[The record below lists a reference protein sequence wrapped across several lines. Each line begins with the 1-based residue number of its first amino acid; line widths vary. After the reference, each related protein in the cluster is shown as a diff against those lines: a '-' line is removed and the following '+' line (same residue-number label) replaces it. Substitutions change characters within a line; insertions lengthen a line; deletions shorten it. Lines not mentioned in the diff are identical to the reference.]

1 MSEHVL
7 YQLEQIKP
15 LFSRVILISNSR
27 LEKNY
32 MRKLEIIGI
41 TEIIQRA
48 NIGFDFA
55 AWRDGMDYVGFDH
68 LEKYDS
74 VTLMNDTCIGPL
86 WPLEPYFR
94 SFESAIDCDFW
105 GMTNF
110 KKTKY
115 FREHVQSYFVSYSRE
130 VVSSKVFKSFWMNV
144 KSYDNVRQVID
155 NYETK
160 FTSELKRTGFNYQVV
175 FNTLGEKSDDMLHPD
190 FSYYRPFDILNH
202 RVPFLKI
209 KALQSHQEQ
218 ANLLETRIKK
228 DLEDT
233 RKHQF
238 DNFIPYIQLHEFE
251 ALVFA
256 SINGIDSLFERSE
269 MDYKG
274 LMNVIQQY
282 PNPEDINNHPD
293 TAPSVRLKKL
303 ISGYNK
309 VLHGIDIINTVGMN
323 ELLEKCPRFKA
334 WIESMEEVLK

>member
-1 MSEHVL
+1 MNRILLYIHYNKFDEVSEHVL

-15 LFSRVILISNSR
+15 LFSRVILLSNSH

-32 MRKLEIIGI
+32 MRKLEMIGI

-55 AWRDGMDYVGFDH
+55 AWRDGMEYVGFDH

-160 FTSELKRTGFNYQVV
+160 FTSELKKTGFNYQVV

-218 ANLLETRIKK
+218 ANQLKCEIKSISDFPSEILENVYSSIEFFSNEIVRNEKISIFKK
-228 DLEDT
+228 VVNKLK
-233 RKHQF
+233 R
-238 DNFIPYIQLHEFE
+238 
-251 ALVFA
+251 VV
-256 SINGIDSLFERSE
+256 ERS
-269 MDYKG
+269 
-274 LMNVIQQY
+274 
-282 PNPEDINNHPD
+282 
-293 TAPSVRLKKL
+293 
-303 ISGYNK
+303 
-309 VLHGIDIINTVGMN
+309 
-323 ELLEKCPRFKA
+323 
-334 WIESMEEVLK
+334 

>member
-1 MSEHVL
+1 MNRILLYIHYNKFDEVSEHVL

-32 MRKLEIIGI
+32 MRKLEMIGI

-55 AWRDGMDYVGFDH
+55 AWRDGMEYVGFDH

-209 KALQSHQEQ
+209 KALHSHQEQ
-218 ANLLETRIKK
+218 ANQLKCEIKSISDFPSEILENVYSSIEFFSNEIVRNEKISIFKK
-228 DLEDT
+228 VVNKLK
-233 RKHQF
+233 R
-238 DNFIPYIQLHEFE
+238 
-251 ALVFA
+251 VV
-256 SINGIDSLFERSE
+256 ERS
-269 MDYKG
+269 
-274 LMNVIQQY
+274 
-282 PNPEDINNHPD
+282 
-293 TAPSVRLKKL
+293 
-303 ISGYNK
+303 
-309 VLHGIDIINTVGMN
+309 
-323 ELLEKCPRFKA
+323 
-334 WIESMEEVLK
+334 

>member
-1 MSEHVL
+1 MNRILLYIHYNKFDEVSEHVL

-32 MRKLEIIGI
+32 MRKLEMIGI

-55 AWRDGMDYVGFDH
+55 AWRDGMEYVGFDH

-86 WPLEPYFR
+86 WSLEPYFR

-202 RVPFLKI
+202 RVPFLKL

-218 ANLLETRIKK
+218 ANQLKCEIKSISNFPSEILENVYSSIEFFSNEIVRNEKISIFKK
-228 DLEDT
+228 AVNKLK
-233 RKHQF
+233 R
-238 DNFIPYIQLHEFE
+238 
-251 ALVFA
+251 VV
-256 SINGIDSLFERSE
+256 ERS
-269 MDYKG
+269 
-274 LMNVIQQY
+274 
-282 PNPEDINNHPD
+282 
-293 TAPSVRLKKL
+293 
-303 ISGYNK
+303 
-309 VLHGIDIINTVGMN
+309 
-323 ELLEKCPRFKA
+323 
-334 WIESMEEVLK
+334 

>member
-1 MSEHVL
+1 MNRILLYIHYNKFDEVSEHVL

-32 MRKLEIIGI
+32 MRKLEMIGI

-55 AWRDGMDYVGFDH
+55 AWRDGMEYVGFDH

-130 VVSSKVFKSFWMNV
+130 VVSSIVFKSFWMNV

-218 ANLLETRIKK
+218 ANQLKCEIKSISDFPSEILENVYSSIEFFSNEIVRNEKISIFKK
-228 DLEDT
+228 VVNKLK
-233 RKHQF
+233 R
-238 DNFIPYIQLHEFE
+238 
-251 ALVFA
+251 VV
-256 SINGIDSLFERSE
+256 ERS
-269 MDYKG
+269 
-274 LMNVIQQY
+274 
-282 PNPEDINNHPD
+282 
-293 TAPSVRLKKL
+293 
-303 ISGYNK
+303 
-309 VLHGIDIINTVGMN
+309 
-323 ELLEKCPRFKA
+323 
-334 WIESMEEVLK
+334 

>member
-1 MSEHVL
+1 MNRILLYIHYNKFDEVSEHVL

-55 AWRDGMDYVGFDH
+55 AWRDGMEYVGFDH

-218 ANLLETRIKK
+218 ANQLKCEIKSISDFPSEILENVYSSIEFFSNEIVRNEKISIFKK
-228 DLEDT
+228 VVNKLK
-233 RKHQF
+233 R
-238 DNFIPYIQLHEFE
+238 
-251 ALVFA
+251 VV
-256 SINGIDSLFERSE
+256 ERS
-269 MDYKG
+269 
-274 LMNVIQQY
+274 
-282 PNPEDINNHPD
+282 
-293 TAPSVRLKKL
+293 
-303 ISGYNK
+303 
-309 VLHGIDIINTVGMN
+309 
-323 ELLEKCPRFKA
+323 
-334 WIESMEEVLK
+334 

>member
-1 MSEHVL
+1 MNRILLYIHYNKFDEVSEHVL

-15 LFSRVILISNSR
+15 LFFRVILISNSR

-32 MRKLEIIGI
+32 MRKLEMIGI

-55 AWRDGMDYVGFDH
+55 AWRDGMEYVGFDH

-218 ANLLETRIKK
+218 ANQLKCEIKSISDFPSEILENVYSSIEFFSNEIVRNEKISIFKK
-228 DLEDT
+228 VVNKLK
-233 RKHQF
+233 R
-238 DNFIPYIQLHEFE
+238 
-251 ALVFA
+251 VV
-256 SINGIDSLFERSE
+256 ERS
-269 MDYKG
+269 
-274 LMNVIQQY
+274 
-282 PNPEDINNHPD
+282 
-293 TAPSVRLKKL
+293 
-303 ISGYNK
+303 
-309 VLHGIDIINTVGMN
+309 
-323 ELLEKCPRFKA
+323 
-334 WIESMEEVLK
+334 

>member
-1 MSEHVL
+1 MNRILLYIHYNKFDEVSEHVL

-32 MRKLEIIGI
+32 MRKLEMIGI

-55 AWRDGMDYVGFDH
+55 AWRDGMEYVGFDH

-202 RVPFLKI
+202 RVPFLKL

-218 ANLLETRIKK
+218 ANQLKCEIKSISDFPSEILENVYSSIEFFSNEIVRNEKISIFKK
-228 DLEDT
+228 VVNKLK
-233 RKHQF
+233 R
-238 DNFIPYIQLHEFE
+238 
-251 ALVFA
+251 VV
-256 SINGIDSLFERSE
+256 ERS
-269 MDYKG
+269 
-274 LMNVIQQY
+274 
-282 PNPEDINNHPD
+282 
-293 TAPSVRLKKL
+293 
-303 ISGYNK
+303 
-309 VLHGIDIINTVGMN
+309 
-323 ELLEKCPRFKA
+323 
-334 WIESMEEVLK
+334 

>member
-1 MSEHVL
+1 MNRILLYIHYNKFDEVSEHVL
-7 YQLEQIKP
+7 YQLEKIKP
-15 LFSRVILISNSR
+15 LFSRVILISNSH

-32 MRKLEIIGI
+32 MRKLEMIGI

-55 AWRDGMDYVGFDH
+55 AWRDGMEYVGFDH

-94 SFESAIDCDFW
+94 SFESAIDYDFW

-160 FTSELKRTGFNYQVV
+160 FTSELKRKGFNYQVV

-202 RVPFLKI
+202 RVPFLKL

-218 ANLLETRIKK
+218 ANQLKCEIKSISDFPSEILENVYSSIEFFSNEIVRNEKISIFKK
-228 DLEDT
+228 VVNKLK
-233 RKHQF
+233 R
-238 DNFIPYIQLHEFE
+238 
-251 ALVFA
+251 VV
-256 SINGIDSLFERSE
+256 ERS
-269 MDYKG
+269 
-274 LMNVIQQY
+274 
-282 PNPEDINNHPD
+282 
-293 TAPSVRLKKL
+293 
-303 ISGYNK
+303 
-309 VLHGIDIINTVGMN
+309 
-323 ELLEKCPRFKA
+323 
-334 WIESMEEVLK
+334 

>member
-1 MSEHVL
+1 MNRILLYIHYNKFDEVSEHVL

-32 MRKLEIIGI
+32 MRKLEMIGI

-55 AWRDGMDYVGFDH
+55 AWRDGMEYVGFDH

-218 ANLLETRIKK
+218 ANQLKCEIKSISDFPSEILENVYSSIEFFSNEIVRNEKISIFKK
-228 DLEDT
+228 VVNKLK
-233 RKHQF
+233 R
-238 DNFIPYIQLHEFE
+238 
-251 ALVFA
+251 VV
-256 SINGIDSLFERSE
+256 ERS
-269 MDYKG
+269 
-274 LMNVIQQY
+274 
-282 PNPEDINNHPD
+282 
-293 TAPSVRLKKL
+293 
-303 ISGYNK
+303 
-309 VLHGIDIINTVGMN
+309 
-323 ELLEKCPRFKA
+323 
-334 WIESMEEVLK
+334 

>member
-1 MSEHVL
+1 MNRILLYIHYNKFDEVSEHVL

-32 MRKLEIIGI
+32 MRKLEMIGI

-55 AWRDGMDYVGFDH
+55 AWRDGMEYVGFDH

-94 SFESAIDCDFW
+94 SFESAIGCDFW

-218 ANLLETRIKK
+218 ANQLKCEIKSISDFPSEILENVYSSIEFFSNEIVRNEKISIFKK
-228 DLEDT
+228 VVNKLK
-233 RKHQF
+233 R
-238 DNFIPYIQLHEFE
+238 
-251 ALVFA
+251 VV
-256 SINGIDSLFERSE
+256 ERS
-269 MDYKG
+269 
-274 LMNVIQQY
+274 
-282 PNPEDINNHPD
+282 
-293 TAPSVRLKKL
+293 
-303 ISGYNK
+303 
-309 VLHGIDIINTVGMN
+309 
-323 ELLEKCPRFKA
+323 
-334 WIESMEEVLK
+334 

>member
-1 MSEHVL
+1 MNRILLYIHYNKFDEVSEHVL

-55 AWRDGMDYVGFDH
+55 AWRDGMEYVGFDH

-86 WPLEPYFR
+86 WPIEPYFR

-160 FTSELKRTGFNYQVV
+160 FTFELKRTGFNYQVV

-218 ANLLETRIKK
+218 ANQLKCEIKSISDFPSEILENVYSSIEFFSNEIVRNEKISIFKK
-228 DLEDT
+228 VV
-233 RKHQF
+233 
-238 DNFIPYIQLHEFE
+238 NI
-251 ALVFA
+251 
-256 SINGIDSLFERSE
+256 
-269 MDYKG
+269 
-274 LMNVIQQY
+274 
-282 PNPEDINNHPD
+282 
-293 TAPSVRLKKL
+293 LKR
-303 ISGYNK
+303 
-309 VLHGIDIINTVGMN
+309 VV
-323 ELLEKCPRFKA
+323 EK
-334 WIESMEEVLK
+334 S

>member
-1 MSEHVL
+1 MNRILLYIHYNKSDELSGHVL
-7 YQLEQIKP
+7 YQLEQIRP
-15 LFSRVILISNSR
+15 LFSRVIFISNSH
-27 LEKNY
+27 LDQNHIEKLK
-32 MRKLEIIGI
+32 MIGI
-41 TEIIQRA
+41 FEIIQRE

-55 AWRDGMDYVGFDH
+55 AWRDGMEYVGFDH
-68 LEKYDS
+68 LKKYDS

-86 WPLEPYFR
+86 WSLEPYFR

-218 ANLLETRIKK
+218 ANQLKCEIKSISDFPSEILENVYSSIEFFSNEIVRNEKISIFKK
-228 DLEDT
+228 VVNKLK
-233 RKHQF
+233 R
-238 DNFIPYIQLHEFE
+238 
-251 ALVFA
+251 VV
-256 SINGIDSLFERSE
+256 ERS
-269 MDYKG
+269 
-274 LMNVIQQY
+274 
-282 PNPEDINNHPD
+282 
-293 TAPSVRLKKL
+293 
-303 ISGYNK
+303 
-309 VLHGIDIINTVGMN
+309 
-323 ELLEKCPRFKA
+323 
-334 WIESMEEVLK
+334 

>member
-1 MSEHVL
+1 MNRILLYIHYNKFDEVSDHVL

-15 LFSRVILISNSR
+15 LFSRVILISNSH

-55 AWRDGMDYVGFDH
+55 AWRDGMEYVGFDH
-68 LEKYDS
+68 LVKYDS

-202 RVPFLKI
+202 RVPFLKL

-218 ANLLETRIKK
+218 ANQLKCDIKSISDFPSEILENVYSSIEFFSNEIVRNEKISIFKK
-228 DLEDT
+228 VVNKLK
-233 RKHQF
+233 R
-238 DNFIPYIQLHEFE
+238 
-251 ALVFA
+251 VV
-256 SINGIDSLFERSE
+256 ERS
-269 MDYKG
+269 
-274 LMNVIQQY
+274 
-282 PNPEDINNHPD
+282 
-293 TAPSVRLKKL
+293 
-303 ISGYNK
+303 
-309 VLHGIDIINTVGMN
+309 
-323 ELLEKCPRFKA
+323 
-334 WIESMEEVLK
+334 

>member
-1 MSEHVL
+1 MNRILLYIHYNKFDEVSEHVL

-32 MRKLEIIGI
+32 MRKLEMIGI

-55 AWRDGMDYVGFDH
+55 AWRDGMEYVGFDH

-175 FNTLGEKSDDMLHPD
+175 FNTLWEKSDDMLHPD

-218 ANLLETRIKK
+218 ANQLKCEIKSISDFPSEILENVYSSIEFFSNEIVRNEKISIFKK
-228 DLEDT
+228 VVNKLK
-233 RKHQF
+233 R
-238 DNFIPYIQLHEFE
+238 
-251 ALVFA
+251 VV
-256 SINGIDSLFERSE
+256 ERS
-269 MDYKG
+269 
-274 LMNVIQQY
+274 
-282 PNPEDINNHPD
+282 
-293 TAPSVRLKKL
+293 
-303 ISGYNK
+303 
-309 VLHGIDIINTVGMN
+309 
-323 ELLEKCPRFKA
+323 
-334 WIESMEEVLK
+334 

>member
-1 MSEHVL
+1 MNRILLYIHYNKFDEVSEHVL

-32 MRKLEIIGI
+32 MRKLEMIGI

-55 AWRDGMDYVGFDH
+55 AWRDGMEYVGFDH

-202 RVPFLKI
+202 SVPFLKI

-218 ANLLETRIKK
+218 ANQLKCEIKSISDFPSEILENVYSSIEFFSNEIVRNEKISIFKK
-228 DLEDT
+228 VVNKLK
-233 RKHQF
+233 R
-238 DNFIPYIQLHEFE
+238 
-251 ALVFA
+251 VV
-256 SINGIDSLFERSE
+256 ERS
-269 MDYKG
+269 
-274 LMNVIQQY
+274 
-282 PNPEDINNHPD
+282 
-293 TAPSVRLKKL
+293 
-303 ISGYNK
+303 
-309 VLHGIDIINTVGMN
+309 
-323 ELLEKCPRFKA
+323 
-334 WIESMEEVLK
+334 

>member
-1 MSEHVL
+1 MNRILLYIHYNKFDEMSEHVL
-7 YQLEQIKP
+7 YQLEKIKP
-15 LFSRVILISNSR
+15 LFSRVILLSNSH

-32 MRKLEIIGI
+32 MRKLEMIGI

-55 AWRDGMDYVGFDH
+55 AWRDGMEYVGFDH

-160 FTSELKRTGFNYQVV
+160 FTSELKKTGFNYQVV

-202 RVPFLKI
+202 RVPFLKL

-218 ANLLETRIKK
+218 ANQLKCEIKSISDFPSEILENVYSSIEFFSNEIVRNEKISIFKK
-228 DLEDT
+228 VVNKLK
-233 RKHQF
+233 R
-238 DNFIPYIQLHEFE
+238 
-251 ALVFA
+251 VV
-256 SINGIDSLFERSE
+256 ERS
-269 MDYKG
+269 
-274 LMNVIQQY
+274 
-282 PNPEDINNHPD
+282 
-293 TAPSVRLKKL
+293 
-303 ISGYNK
+303 
-309 VLHGIDIINTVGMN
+309 
-323 ELLEKCPRFKA
+323 
-334 WIESMEEVLK
+334 

>member
-1 MSEHVL
+1 MNRILLYIHYNKFDEVSEHVL

-218 ANLLETRIKK
+218 ANQLKCEIKSISDFPSEILENVYSSIEFFSNEIVRNEKISIFKK
-228 DLEDT
+228 VVNKLK
-233 RKHQF
+233 R
-238 DNFIPYIQLHEFE
+238 
-251 ALVFA
+251 VV
-256 SINGIDSLFERSE
+256 ERS
-269 MDYKG
+269 
-274 LMNVIQQY
+274 
-282 PNPEDINNHPD
+282 
-293 TAPSVRLKKL
+293 
-303 ISGYNK
+303 
-309 VLHGIDIINTVGMN
+309 
-323 ELLEKCPRFKA
+323 
-334 WIESMEEVLK
+334 

>member
-1 MSEHVL
+1 MNRILLYIHYNKFDEVSEHVL

-32 MRKLEIIGI
+32 MRKLEMIGI

-55 AWRDGMDYVGFDH
+55 AWRDGMEYVGFDH

-115 FREHVQSYFVSYSRE
+115 FREHVQSYFVFYSRE

-218 ANLLETRIKK
+218 ANQLKCEIKSISDFPSEILENVYSSIEFFSNEIVRNEKISIFKK
-228 DLEDT
+228 VVNKLK
-233 RKHQF
+233 R
-238 DNFIPYIQLHEFE
+238 
-251 ALVFA
+251 VV
-256 SINGIDSLFERSE
+256 ERS
-269 MDYKG
+269 
-274 LMNVIQQY
+274 
-282 PNPEDINNHPD
+282 
-293 TAPSVRLKKL
+293 
-303 ISGYNK
+303 
-309 VLHGIDIINTVGMN
+309 
-323 ELLEKCPRFKA
+323 
-334 WIESMEEVLK
+334 

>member
-1 MSEHVL
+1 MNRILLYIHYNKFDEVSEHVL

-32 MRKLEIIGI
+32 MRKLEMIGI

-55 AWRDGMDYVGFDH
+55 AWRDGMEYVGFDH

-218 ANLLETRIKK
+218 ANQLKCQKKSISDFPSEILENVYSSIEFFSNEIVRNEKISIFKK
-228 DLEDT
+228 VVNKLK
-233 RKHQF
+233 R
-238 DNFIPYIQLHEFE
+238 
-251 ALVFA
+251 VV
-256 SINGIDSLFERSE
+256 ERS
-269 MDYKG
+269 
-274 LMNVIQQY
+274 
-282 PNPEDINNHPD
+282 
-293 TAPSVRLKKL
+293 
-303 ISGYNK
+303 
-309 VLHGIDIINTVGMN
+309 
-323 ELLEKCPRFKA
+323 
-334 WIESMEEVLK
+334 

>member
-1 MSEHVL
+1 MNRILLYIHYNKSDELSGHVL

-15 LFSRVILISNSR
+15 LFSRVILISNSH

-32 MRKLEIIGI
+32 MRKLEMIGI

-55 AWRDGMDYVGFDH
+55 AWRDGMEYVGFDH

-94 SFESAIDCDFW
+94 TFESAIDCDFW

-115 FREHVQSYFVSYSRE
+115 FREHVQSYFVSYSRQ

-202 RVPFLKI
+202 RVPFLKL
-209 KALQSHQEQ
+209 KALQSHQKQ
-218 ANLLETRIKK
+218 ANQLKCEIKSISDFPSEILENVYSSIEFFSNEIVRNEKISIFKK
-228 DLEDT
+228 VVN
-233 RKHQF
+233 K
-238 DNFIPYIQLHEFE
+238 
-251 ALVFA
+251 
-256 SINGIDSLFERSE
+256 
-269 MDYKG
+269 
-274 LMNVIQQY
+274 
-282 PNPEDINNHPD
+282 
-293 TAPSVRLKKL
+293 LKR
-303 ISGYNK
+303 
-309 VLHGIDIINTVGMN
+309 VV
-323 ELLEKCPRFKA
+323 EK
-334 WIESMEEVLK
+334 S

>member
-1 MSEHVL
+1 MNRILLYIHYNKFDEVSEHVL

-32 MRKLEIIGI
+32 MRKLEMIGI

-55 AWRDGMDYVGFDH
+55 AWRDGMEYVGFDH

-218 ANLLETRIKK
+218 ANQLKCEIKSISDFPSEILENVYSSIEFFSNEIVRNEKISIFKK
-228 DLEDT
+228 VVNKLN
-233 RKHQF
+233 R
-238 DNFIPYIQLHEFE
+238 
-251 ALVFA
+251 VV
-256 SINGIDSLFERSE
+256 ERS
-269 MDYKG
+269 
-274 LMNVIQQY
+274 
-282 PNPEDINNHPD
+282 
-293 TAPSVRLKKL
+293 
-303 ISGYNK
+303 
-309 VLHGIDIINTVGMN
+309 
-323 ELLEKCPRFKA
+323 
-334 WIESMEEVLK
+334 

>member
-1 MSEHVL
+1 MNRILLYIHYNKFDEMSEHVL
-7 YQLEQIKP
+7 YQLEKIKP
-15 LFSRVILISNSR
+15 LFSRVILLSNSH

-32 MRKLEIIGI
+32 MRKLEMIGI

-55 AWRDGMDYVGFDH
+55 AWRDGMEYVGFDH

-130 VVSSKVFKSFWMNV
+130 VVSSKVFKSFWINV

-160 FTSELKRTGFNYQVV
+160 FTSELKKTGFNYQVV

-202 RVPFLKI
+202 RVPFLKL

-218 ANLLETRIKK
+218 ANQLKCEIKSISDFPSEILENVYSSIEFFSNEIVRNEKISIFKK
-228 DLEDT
+228 VVNKLK
-233 RKHQF
+233 R
-238 DNFIPYIQLHEFE
+238 
-251 ALVFA
+251 VV
-256 SINGIDSLFERSE
+256 ERS
-269 MDYKG
+269 
-274 LMNVIQQY
+274 
-282 PNPEDINNHPD
+282 
-293 TAPSVRLKKL
+293 
-303 ISGYNK
+303 
-309 VLHGIDIINTVGMN
+309 
-323 ELLEKCPRFKA
+323 
-334 WIESMEEVLK
+334 